1 MLSEKEKHPS
11 YGMLSFAHCQ
21 HGAPT
26 ALFGSSLKHTNT
38 VQLRLHSASVE
49 RMFNADYYLPKGLI
63 AEVEMSPNQFAEL
76 ISSANQ
82 DGTPVTIRWLKGDGP
97 VPECPF
103 TDKRQQFEQELS
115 ENLQNAN
122 NEINSLITKTKVLF
136 DKKSALNKS
145 EKEQILSNLS
155 QLSHLINDNRASIY
169 SQFNEQMDKTV
180 SEAKHEIEAF
190 VQNRM
195 ANIANQT
202 LAEQKNS
209 LESLINLI
217 EIENTHDEKPE
228 TD

>member
-1 MLSEKEKHPS
+1 MDSEKEKHPS

-21 HGAPT
+21 HGMPT

-38 VQLRLHSASVE
+38 VQLRLHNASVE
-49 RMFNADYYLPKGLI
+49 RMLNTDYYLSEGLI

-82 DGTPVTIRWLKGDGP
+82 GGTPVTIRWLKGDGP
-97 VPECPF
+97 MPDCPF
-103 TDKRQQFEQELS
+103 IDKRQQFEQELS
-115 ENLQNAN
+115 DNLQTAN
-122 NEINSLITKTKVLF
+122 DEINNLIEETKTLF

-155 QLSHLINDNRASIY
+155 RLNNLINSSRASIY

-190 VQNRM
+190 VQNKM
-195 ANIANQT
+195 ANLANQA
-202 LAEQKNS
+202 LAEQGS
-209 LESLINLI
+209 LENLTGLI
-217 EIENTHDEKPE
+217 EIENKHDEKPE